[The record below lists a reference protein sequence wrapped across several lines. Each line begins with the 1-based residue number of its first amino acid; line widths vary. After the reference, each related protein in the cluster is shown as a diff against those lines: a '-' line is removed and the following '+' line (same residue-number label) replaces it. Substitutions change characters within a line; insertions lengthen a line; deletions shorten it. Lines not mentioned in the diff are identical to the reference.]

1 MGARDPL
8 AILLSMPGAAGEAAS
23 PASNQ
28 SEEKRRQILTGARE
42 VFLAGGFDG
51 ASMGEIARTAGVSK
65 GTLYVYFGSK
75 EDLFAALV
83 REECNQTA
91 EHCFVLD
98 VEADVRETLT
108 ETGFRYVAAMTRPE
122 TIATVRMVL
131 GVTEKFPAIGQAYLS
146 AGQEAGVSR
155 LSEWLRAKIARGE
168 LRIDDVELAAWQFMV
183 GCHALVGMPMLFGG
197 SREPDAAMVERV
209 VHHTVNSFISAY
221 ARRRRKDDD
230 PVH

>member
-1 MGARDPL
+1 MGARDHL
-8 AILLSMPGAAGEAAS
+8 ATLLFAPQTEGES
-23 PASNQ
+23 VPASSNPG
-28 SEEKRRQILTGARE
+28 EEKRRQILAGARE

-75 EDLFAALV
+75 EDLFTALV
-83 REECNQTA
+83 REECGQTA

-98 VEADVRETLT
+98 VDADVRETLT
-108 ETGFRYVAAMTRPE
+108 QTGFRYVAAMTRPE

-197 SREPDAAMVERV
+197 AREPDAQMVERV
-209 VHHTVNSFISAY
+209 VHHTVNSFMSAY
-221 ARRRRKDDD
+221 ARRRRRDDD